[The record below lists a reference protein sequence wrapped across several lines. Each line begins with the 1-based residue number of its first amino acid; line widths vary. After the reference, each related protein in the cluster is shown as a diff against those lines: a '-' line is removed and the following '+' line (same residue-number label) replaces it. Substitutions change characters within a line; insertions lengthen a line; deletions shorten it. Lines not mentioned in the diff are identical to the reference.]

1 MRTAVPARAARP
13 VPVAPGH
20 VRQLAQHFE
29 PPNASSSTIF
39 VPMPAPAPY
48 LLASPTRR
56 ATLAGPSPHAR
67 PASETRIRRASLA
80 GPVTLATPVAAAGTD
95 SVDDAR
101 LARLLRATATSPFV
115 AVHHPAPAAVLDPRF
130 AYALRRDDR
139 HVAPEKRMAKPR
151 AWVVLAGSGAMS
163 PAASSGVRE
172 CLDAVEDLVKSLERK
187 SAEENGG
194 VVEEEEIQGVR
205 DPAPT
210 GGEKEG
216 DGADEAG
223 AVVSG
228 SPSSIKVDS
237 EETVVVP
244 APGAQKSGGKE
255 VVVKG
260 ETVERAVSFEGLPA
274 LTLARRVRRTLAN
287 IVLGARKDTHV
298 PWFQAS
304 SRHIATVMTELDGT
318 AWHGVRARLA
328 SAIAK
333 GENVD
338 HDVFSAMATRF
349 NKTTKAVTDA
359 CTAAGITEGTRSA
372 LVQKFVRVCEHLLAM
387 HNLAAVQAIATAL
400 ATLPGSARY
409 ELPATEAAVLAH
421 IVHLT
426 SPVGNFARMR
436 HLAAHWARH
445 GDACVPLV
453 VPYLRDMAVAHE
465 IGPDGAKRM
474 PLLDWREL
482 ATARPPKV
490 EGYEGPNAVVAGLIV

>member
-1 MRTAVPARAARP
+1 MRAADPAASATAAGTALP

-20 VRQLAQHFE
+20 VHRLAQHFE
-29 PPNASSSTIF
+29 PRDASSSTIYI
-39 VPMPAPAPY
+39 PMPAPAPY

-56 ATLAGPSPHAR
+56 ASVGTGSA
-67 PASETRIRRASLA
+67 TRRASLA
-80 GPVTLATPVAAAGTD
+80 GPTTLAPPAPGPAAD

-101 LARLLRATATSPFV
+101 LAHLLRATATSPFV
-115 AVHHPAPAAVLDPRF
+115 AVHAPEPVLGPRF

-139 HVAPEKRMAKPR
+139 HVAPDKRMAKPR
-151 AWVVLAGSGAMS
+151 AWVVLAGGAAS

-172 CLDAVEDLVKSLERK
+172 CLDAVEDLVESLERK
-187 SAEENGG
+187 SAEED
-194 VVEEEEIQGVR
+194 EIQGVR
-205 DPAPT
+205 DPAPPES
-210 GGEKEG
+210 GGDG
-216 DGADEAG
+216 GGADEG
-223 AVVSG
+223 NGPVVSG
-228 SPSSIKVDS
+228 SPSSIQADS

-244 APGAQKSGGKE
+244 APGAEKIGNKKE
-255 VVVKG
+255 VDKG
-260 ETVERAVSFEGLPA
+260 EAAERAVSFEGLPA

-287 IVLGARKDTHV
+287 IVLGARKDAHV

-304 SRHIATVMTELDGT
+304 SRHIATVMTELDAT

-338 HDVFSAMATRF
+338 HNMFAVMATRF

-359 CTAAGITEGTRSA
+359 CMTAGITEGTRSA
-372 LVQKFVRVCEHLLAM
+372 LVQKFVRVCEHLLTM

-400 ATLPGSARY
+400 ATLPRSARY
-409 ELPATEAAVLAH
+409 VLPATEAAVLAH
-421 IVHLT
+421 IMHLT
-426 SPVGNFARMR
+426 SPVGNFARIR

-482 ATARPPKV
+482 ATARPPEV
-490 EGYEGPNAVVAGLIV
+490 EGYEGPNAAVVGLIV

>member
-1 MRTAVPARAARP
+1 MSTTAATAAAPTARP

-20 VRQLAQHFE
+20 VHRLAQHFE
-29 PPNASSSTIF
+29 PPDASSSTMYI
-39 VPMPAPAPY
+39 PMPAPAPY
-48 LLASPTRR
+48 LLTSPTRR
-56 ATLAGPSPHAR
+56 ASLAVPSSPHA
-67 PASETRIRRASLA
+67 PAASAARTRRASLA
-80 GPVTLATPVAAAGTD
+80 TATLAPPAAAAD
-95 SVDDAR
+95 DVDDAR
-101 LARLLRATATSPFV
+101 LAQLLRAMATSPFV
-115 AVHHPAPAAVLDPRF
+115 AVHDAPDPAVLDRRF

-139 HVAPEKRMAKPR
+139 HVAPDQRMAKPR
-151 AWVVLAGSGAMS
+151 AWVVLAGGGSSLTG
-163 PAASSGVRE
+163 SSGVRE
-172 CLDAVEDLVKSLERK
+172 CLDAVEDLVESLELK
-187 SAEENGG
+187 SAEEN
-194 VVEEEEIQGVR
+194 EIQGVR

-210 GGEKEG
+210 GGENE
-216 DGADEAG
+216 GADEAVG
-223 AVVSG
+223 GPVVVSG
-228 SPSSIKVDS
+228 SPSSIKADS

-244 APGAQKSGGKE
+244 AAGGETGGEKINKE
-255 VVVKG
+255 VVDKG
-260 ETVERAVSFEGLPA
+260 EVVERAVSFEGLPA

-298 PWFQAS
+298 PWFQVS
-304 SRHIATVMTELDGT
+304 SRHIATVMTELDGA
-318 AWHGVRARLA
+318 AWHGVRVRLT

-338 HDVFSAMATRF
+338 HDVFTTMATRF

-359 CTAAGITEGTRSA
+359 CTTAGITEGTRSA

-400 ATLPGSARY
+400 ATLPRSARY
-409 ELPATEAAVLAH
+409 VLPATEAAVLAH
-421 IVHLT
+421 IMHLT

-445 GDACVPLV
+445 GDTCVPLV

-482 ATARPPKV
+482 ATARPPEV
-490 EGYEGPNAVVAGLIV
+490 EGHEGANEVVAGLIG